1 MTNNV
6 NTGERPDFAQRFM
19 IGSGTGTDATMD
31 RAAEVTIFLFHD
43 MDDMSSHFC
52 KVYDRE
58 THRLTDGHAWKH
70 VFRSGA
76 DPVASDIWRPW

>member
-1 MTNNV
+1 MIHNV
-6 NTGERPDFAQRFM
+6 SKGEKPDFSQRFQ

-31 RAAEVTIFLFHD
+31 RVNEVTIFLFHD

-58 THRLTDGHAWKH
+58 FKRMIDGHDWKQAFRAGDDPINSDAW
-70 VFRSGA
+70 RL
-76 DPVASDIWRPW
+76 W